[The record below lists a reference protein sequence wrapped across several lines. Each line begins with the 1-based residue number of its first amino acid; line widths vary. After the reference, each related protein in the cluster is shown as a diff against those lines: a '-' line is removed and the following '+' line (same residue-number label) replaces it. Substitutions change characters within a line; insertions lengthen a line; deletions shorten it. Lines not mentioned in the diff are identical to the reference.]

1 VHNWVPTVMN
11 LAFRATWNGTV
22 EHVVR
27 ILLAHLARVP
37 RPPLRWRRVDRIV
50 FGNAIATLLL
60 EGRAARVVIE
70 SSRDD
75 PDTRLVTAIAA
86 DLSSARD

>member
-1 VHNWVPTVMN
+1 VHNWVPNVMN
-11 LAFRATWNGTV
+11 WAFAATWNGTV

-27 ILLAHLARVP
+27 LLLGNLARVP
-37 RPPLRWRRVDRIV
+37 RPPFRWRRVDRIV
-50 FGNAIATLLL
+50 FGNTIATVLL
-60 EGRAARVVIE
+60 EGRAARVVLE

-75 PDTRLVTAIAA
+75 EERLVTAIAV